1 MALPQFVDSPSGE
14 NMKTQVNVG
23 KIAKHA
29 KKGDIVLVDGKLLGS
44 GKISFPVTVY
54 TLSTTKAA
62 REKIEKANGKVL
74 KTSELKTKKGVRV
87 MK

>member
-1 MALPQFVDSPSGE
+1 
-14 NMKTQVNVG
+14 MKTHVNVG

-29 KKGDIVLVDGKLLGS
+29 KKGDVIMVNGKLLGS

-54 TLSTTKAA
+54 VLAATKAA
-62 REKIEKANGKVL
+62 REKIEKPKGKVL
-74 KTSELKTKKGVRV
+74 NLSELKVKKGVRV